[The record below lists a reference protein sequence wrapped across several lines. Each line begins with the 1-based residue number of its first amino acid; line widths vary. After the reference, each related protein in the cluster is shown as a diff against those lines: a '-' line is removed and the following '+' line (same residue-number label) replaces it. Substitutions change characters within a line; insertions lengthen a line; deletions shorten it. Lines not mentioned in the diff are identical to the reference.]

1 METISISTGD
11 LYDEAEILNWLMV
24 QKDPAGE
31 LIEHVDG
38 SDLKRIIVESNALAV
53 YFCKL
58 FLYIIY
64 KIRLPLK
71 EQYETLIY
79 KIRSTMVTLVNIAQV
94 FYLFIQLCIFQQLKS
109 NLINLGPIT

>member
-1 METISISTGD
+1 MSFTTEETPWDFQRRKGLFLNCFLKMSTPSWYNFIMETISISTGD

-58 FLYIIY
+58 FFKY
-64 KIRLPLK
+64 
-71 EQYETLIY
+71 
-79 KIRSTMVTLVNIAQV
+79 NI
-94 FYLFIQLCIFQQLKS
+94 
-109 NLINLGPIT
+109 